1 MNVTEIG
8 FSADFPQTRIL
19 GSSSVKNAGDANR
32 IQEAGVL
39 DIIGRLASPG
49 IWDDQI
55 CMLFLI
61 DIRTSCATIL

>member
-1 MNVTEIG
+1 M
-8 FSADFPQTRIL
+8 R
-19 GSSSVKNAGDANR
+19 GDANR

-61 DIRTSCATIL
+61 DIKNVMCYHFIKA